1 MLIIKKNIKGVQ
13 ITLTSYIYE
22 DILYVYYQAIS
33 DRPFVVRVFQKTSL
47 GLLKENVQHANYI
60 ERGKWFSFSKGF
72 VNEYESVYN
81 EISNKYI
88 IQKLYTKQTFFNPF
102 ANVFLN
108 EDNYDFEV
116 YIKNIETPPPRNV
129 LDNVSTTI
137 SNAFN
142 FTNSFLVRLTTLA
155 VIIVFMFVLYYAY
168 KEYKSKNS

>member
-1 MLIIKKNIKGVQ
+1 MLVIKKNLKNVQ
-13 ITLTSYIYE
+13 ITLTSYIYK
-22 DILYVYYQAIS
+22 DILYVYYEAIS
-33 DRPFVVRVFQKTSL
+33 DRPFIIRVFQKTSL
-47 GLLKENVQHANYI
+47 GLLQENVQHSNYI

-72 VNEYESVYN
+72 VNEYESIYN
-81 EISNKYI
+81 EISGKYF
-88 IQKLYTKQTFFNPF
+88 IQKFYTKQTFFNPF
-102 ANVFLN
+102 TDVFLN

-116 YIKNIETPPPRNV
+116 YLKNIETPPPKNI

-155 VIIVFMFVLYYAY
+155 TIIIFVLILYYAY